1 MNACYFLGNLGRDPV
16 VKCTQTGKTYARFSI
31 GCSEKWGDKEITNWV
46 NVVCWDNVAQ
56 AVGNYLAKGK
66 LVMVKGRW
74 TSRKYTDQKTGEV
87 KYTTELNAQVV
98 SIPIGLGKQAAG
110 EPQTNQHPCGAAGF
124 SQFGN
129 PTPQQEQP
137 SMFQEGSG
145 QLSGQGMQPPDDY
158 PF

>member
-66 LVMVKGRW
+66 LIMVKGRW

-87 KYTTELNAQVV
+87 KYITELNAQVV
-98 SIPIGLGKQAAG
+98 SLPIGMGKQSAG
-110 EPQTNQHPCGAAGF
+110 EPPANQQPCGAAGF
-124 SQFGN
+124 SQFGS
-129 PTPQQEQP
+129 PATQQP
-137 SMFQEGSG
+137 SGF
-145 QLSGQGMQPPDDY
+145 PDDP

>member
-1 MNACYFLGNLGRDPV
+1 MNECYFMGNLGRDPV

-56 AVGNYLAKGK
+56 AVGNYLSKGK

-110 EPQTNQHPCGAAGF
+110 EPPISVNLAARRRRPLVTSHFDRRAQNAIGRIV
-124 SQFGN
+124 
-129 PTPQQEQP
+129 
-137 SMFQEGSG
+137 
-145 QLSGQGMQPPDDY
+145 
-158 PF
+158 

>member
-1 MNACYFLGNLGRDPV
+1 MNDCYFMGNLGRDPV
-16 VKCTQTGKTYARFSI
+16 VKVSQTGKTYARFSI

-56 AVGNYLAKGK
+56 AVGNYLTKGK

-87 KYTTELNAQVV
+87 KYITELNAQVV
-98 SIPIGLGKQAAG
+98 SLPIGLGKQAAG
-110 EPQTNQHPCGAAGF
+110 APPPDQHPCGAAGF
-124 SQFGN
+124 SQFGR
-129 PTPQQEQP
+129 PAPQLEQP
-137 SMFQEGSG
+137 SMFPAGSG
-145 QLSGQGMQPPDDY
+145 QPSGQGMQPPDDY